1 MTNHPG
7 EIWAGV
13 GAAMLNVV
21 ALLTSRQEHFEF
33 ALRCTSLVIG
43 IIVGLLTA
51 AVLIL
56 RILHRR
62 RHKPDQRPYE

>member
-1 MTNHPG
+1 MTDHPG

-13 GAAMLNVV
+13 GAALLNVV
-21 ALLTSRQEHFEF
+21 ALLTSREEHFEF
-33 ALRCTSLVIG
+33 ALRCTSLFIG

-56 RILHRR
+56 RILHRQR
-62 RHKPDQRPYE
+62 QKPDRRTHE

>member
-1 MTNHPG
+1 MTDHPG

-13 GAAMLNVV
+13 GAALLNLV
-21 ALLTSRQEHFEF
+21 ALLTSREEHFEF

-51 AVLIL
+51 TALLI
-56 RILHRR
+56 RIIKRTHNTRR
-62 RHKPDQRPYE
+62 D

>member
-1 MTNHPG
+1 MTDHPG

-13 GAAMLNVV
+13 GAALLNIV
-21 ALLTSRQEHFEF
+21 ALLTSREEHFEF

-51 AVLIL
+51 IALLI
-56 RILHRR
+56 RIIKRTHNTRG
-62 RHKPDQRPYE
+62 D

>member
-21 ALLTSRQEHFEF
+21 ALLTSRQEHFEY
-33 ALRCTSLVIG
+33 ALRCTSLIIG

-51 AVLIL
+51 IVLLI
-56 RILHRR
+56 RIIKRTHNTWR
-62 RHKPDQRPYE
+62 D